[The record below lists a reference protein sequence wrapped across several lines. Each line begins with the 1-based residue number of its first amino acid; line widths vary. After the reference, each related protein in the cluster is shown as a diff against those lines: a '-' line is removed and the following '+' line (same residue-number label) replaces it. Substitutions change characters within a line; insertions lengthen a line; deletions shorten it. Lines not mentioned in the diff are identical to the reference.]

1 MLLEL
6 KINRANKIRIFHF
19 GNRSPYFYDRKEFSI
34 TKKIRIGATLLE
46 HNKINRANNVKF
58 KAF

>member
-34 TKKIRIGATLLE
+34 TKKIRIGTTL